1 MAASCRLRRGAR
13 LQAPE
18 LSAPASYRYEVKNAG
33 DTVNTEWW
41 HQFEDP
47 VLDELIAEALANNKS
62 VKIAAAKVE
71 QASGLLIQTRSPIFP
86 QINYSGS
93 GERQRLTELAATP
106 MSAHPQSADGLPGAC
121 RGELGDRS
129 LGPHS
134 QVDRVCAGEPAGHRV
149 CEAGGG
155 PLPGRIR
162 CKLVSAAARIG

>member
-1 MAASCRLRRGAR
+1 MGPDYRR
-13 LQAPE
+13 PE
-18 LSAPASYRYEVKNAG
+18 ISVPASYLYEVKNAG
-33 DTVNTEWW
+33 DTANTEWW

-47 VLDELIAEALANNKS
+47 VLDELIDEALANNKS

-93 GERQRLTELAATP
+93 GEQAASDRTRRD
-106 MSAHPQSADGLPGAC
+106 AHERADPQSADGLPGPC

-149 CEAGGG
+149 REAGGG
-155 PLPGRIR
+155 PIPGRIR